1 MRPFVFLLVL
11 LSSCIDIYEN
21 ISSVD
26 IADIK
31 KRGHLVA
38 LTSYGPNSYFLYKGQ
53 PMGYEYELLSRLA
66 QDLGVRLEIVTV
78 KDLDNIP
85 NMLNSGAGDI
95 VAANIVVTRKKT
107 RSLEFTEHL
116 TLTRQ
121 VLVQRAPGYTPPKA
135 EARKTELVRSTVD
148 LIGKRVHVRGGSP
161 FHTRLKNLSEEI
173 GGEIEVVEVP
183 ASVLTEDLIKQVSE
197 GEIDYTVADESTALI
212 NRAYY
217 PGIDTETPISFP
229 QRIAWVVRNKS
240 PELRETVNAWI
251 RKMKTTDGYA
261 AIYNRYY
268 RDPIQYRDRLASQF
282 FSPRTGMLS
291 QYDPVFKKAAAE
303 TGIDWRLLAAVAY
316 QESRFDPAAR
326 SWAGAQ
332 GIMQLMPPTAASL
345 GVNPANPEE
354 NIRGGSRYLKMLI
367 EQWKDQVSD
376 PDERV
381 KFALA
386 SYNAGFAHVED
397 ARKLARKHGKND
409 SVWFDQ
415 TELFILALARPEFF
429 NDPVV
434 QYGYLRGEEPF
445 NYVRAILD
453 RYEHYKKLV
462 KDPALPQKP

>member
-1 MRPFVFLLVL
+1 MRAAIVSLLL
-11 LSSCIDIYEN
+11 IFSGCIDIYEN
-21 ISSVD
+21 MSSVD

-31 KRGHLVA
+31 KRGKLVA

-53 PMGYEYELLSRLA
+53 PMGYEYELLNKLCL
-66 QDLGVRLEIVTV
+66 DLGVQLEIVIV

-95 VAANIVVTRKKT
+95 VAANIAVTKKKA

-121 VLVQRAPGYTPPKA
+121 VLIQRAAGYTAPRA
-135 EARKTELVRSTVD
+135 DARKTELVRSTVD

-161 FHTRLKNLSEEI
+161 YHTRLKNLSEEI
-173 GGEIEVVEVP
+173 GGDIEIVEVP
-183 ASVLTEDLIKQVSE
+183 ASVLTEDLIKQVSD

-217 PGIDTETPISFP
+217 PGIDADTAISFP

-251 RKMKTTDGYA
+251 RKMKTTDGYSV
-261 AIYNRYY
+261 IYNRYY
-268 RDPIQYRDRLASQF
+268 RDPIQYRERLASQ
-282 FSPRTGMLS
+282 LS
-291 QYDPVFKKAAAE
+291 ASAPGGGQLSRYDAAFKKAAKE
-303 TGIDWRLLAAVAY
+303 SGLDWRLLAAVAY
-316 QESRFDPAAR
+316 QESRFDPQAR

-332 GIMQLMPPTAASL
+332 GVMQLMPPTAASL
-345 GVNPANPEE
+345 GVINPLNPDE
-354 NIRGGSRYLKMLI
+354 NIRGGTRYLVAMM
-367 EQWKDQVSD
+367 EQWKSQVPD
-376 PDERV
+376 ADERL

-397 ARKLARKHGKND
+397 ARKLAKKHSKDNT
-409 SVWFDQ
+409 VWFDQ
-415 TELFILALARPEFF
+415 TELFILALSRPEFF

-434 QYGYLRGEEPF
+434 QYGYLRGEEPY
-445 NYVRAILD
+445 NYVRQILD

-462 KDPALPQKP
+462 P

>member
-1 MRPFVFLLVL
+1 MRTALISLAICL
-11 LSSCIDIYEN
+11 GLTGCIDIYEN

-31 KRGHLVA
+31 KRGKIVA

-53 PMGYEYELLSRLA
+53 PMGYEYELLNKLA
-66 QDLGVRLEIVTV
+66 LDMGVQLEIVIV
-78 KDLDNIP
+78 RDLDNIP
-85 NMLNSGAGDI
+85 NMLNSGVGDI
-95 VAANIVVTRKKT
+95 VAANIAVTKKKA

-121 VLVQRAPGYTPPKA
+121 VLIQRAPGYVPPKA
-135 EARKTELVRSTVD
+135 DANKTELVRTTVD
-148 LIGKRVHVRGGSP
+148 LLGKKVHVRGGSP
-161 FHTRLKNLSEEI
+161 YHTRLKNLSEEI
-173 GGEIEVVEVP
+173 GGEIEIVEVP
-183 ASVLTEDLIKQVSE
+183 PSVLTEDLIKQVSD

-217 PGIDTETPISFP
+217 PGIDTDTPISFP

-251 RKMKTTDGYA
+251 RKMKTTDGYSV
-261 AIYNRYY
+261 IYNRYY

-282 FSPRTGMLS
+282 FSPGGGQLS
-291 QYDPVFKKAAAE
+291 RYDAVFKKAAKE
-303 TGIDWRLLAAVAY
+303 SGLDWRLLAAVAY
-316 QESRFDPAAR
+316 QESRFDPQAR

-332 GIMQLMPPTAASL
+332 GVMQLMPPTAASL
-345 GVNPANPEE
+345 GVVNPLNPED
-354 NIRGGSRYLKMLI
+354 NIRGGTKYLVAMMD
-367 EQWKDQVSD
+367 QWKPHVPD
-376 PDERV
+376 PDERI

-386 SYNAGFAHVED
+386 SYNAGAAHVED
-397 ARKLARKHGKND
+397 ARKLAKKHNKD
-409 SVWFDQ
+409 SAVWFDQ

-434 QYGYLRGEEPF
+434 QYGYLRGEEPY
-445 NYVRAILD
+445 NYVRQILD

-462 KDPALPQKP
+462 K